1 MIKKVNEMICERCNQ
16 QMRLLGSILER
27 KLERKKKK
35 VKTIYV
41 YVCDKCKTEKE
52 VEI

>member
-1 MIKKVNEMICERCNQ
+1 MICERCNE
-16 QMRLLGSILER
+16 QMRLLGSI
-27 KLERKKKK
+27 LERKKKK